1 MKAQGMGVSAAVLCL
16 ISALYCSLVFAQ
28 QGTAALNGQVTDSS
42 GSALVGAQVVALNAA
57 TNTPYSALTN
67 EAGLYNFPT
76 LLPGTY
82 QLAVSKEGFQQ
93 VVRPGVEL
101 HVSDIIGLN
110 FSLRVGSVTQMVTVE
125 GGAPLVETTSSTLG
139 GLVNDQNIAEL
150 PLNGRNYI
158 DLSLLQAGV
167 QQSVNGPG
175 TVGFGGMSGTVY
187 SSNGA
192 PTISNNFLLD
202 GTSIANQSQWGTAS
216 FAGTTLGVDGIKE
229 YKVVT
234 SAFDAS
240 YGMSMGSQMVMVSKG
255 GTNQFHGDAF
265 EYLRNSALNAR
276 NFFDGPT
283 IPHLEKNNFGGSFG
297 GPIKKD
303 KTFFFAVYEGLR
315 ETLGFTANDNV
326 PAPGCLTGTGP
337 GGRAQAG
344 DTIFAANCPQLGG
357 TNAVVASPQIA
368 AMLSLYPAT
377 AASNCTASAVCTYGY
392 GDASKIGVDYGQ
404 IRIDHNF
411 SASDMLFGRYT
422 ADGST
427 NNTPN
432 NQGQATSSGTAFAQ
446 FRGGARSRDQFITL
460 SETHIFSPTVS
471 NSARLAA
478 SRTNFSS
485 FRQDNSLPANLP
497 SYFNGRPFGAF
508 SIGGTGSITNMGNG
522 GLTGPPDSIHLQSI
536 YSLADDVYWSRGKH
550 QLRFGTLMNRY
561 IQILEVPVGFNGN
574 TTYST
579 TTNPP
584 SSIAATGF
592 WNFIE
597 SRPASYGGP
606 LPGSN
611 INRFF
616 SYNTFGFY
624 AQDDWHLASRL
635 TLNLGLRYEFF
646 TTPREVN
653 GNGYALTNIASS
665 STFTQGPVFLSDS
678 FKNFSPRIG
687 FAWDVFG
694 DGKTALRGGAGIY
707 YDIGNYGG
715 PFINSSDGT
724 YPTIALTFTNPT
736 DAVIPLSPL
745 PLPIPNVNAALTS
758 GNALSLQVINYHAR
772 QPYIEQYNLSVQ
784 RQLPKNMALSVAYVG
799 SHGEHLWEQLQG
811 NPSNDVQVANGL
823 LYWPITNVVQANGS
837 NGCTATNVP
846 IPSCRLNPNFAGIT
860 LNDTVGLS
868 WYNALQVVVS
878 KRLGGGLEAQ
888 GAYTYS
894 HALDT
899 AVGSLA
905 SASCAGAPGMD
916 EPSTPYIGQT
926 DVGPSCFDARHNL
939 RLSLLYH
946 FPKLTSKG
954 MLAKLANGWW
964 VGNIVSV
971 ETGFPFSPIDSTNRS
986 ASGDLGTADRPNLG
1000 TTTTTVAIGG
1010 KSVTFIPY
1018 DPKTVIVGTPA
1029 EWFNPLMFTLQPN
1042 VPCPL
1047 GGGTCGTLGNAARG
1061 LLRGP
1066 GLGNWD
1072 FSLVKDTAL
1081 RVLGEQGALQF
1092 RAEFFNVLNHTN
1104 FGMPASA
1111 TIASGTTGEVPNSEN
1126 PLALGAGQIKQTTT
1140 TSRQI
1145 QFALKVIF

>member
-42 GSALVGAQVVALNAA
+42 GSALVGAQVVALNTA
-57 TNTPYSALTN
+57 TNTPSSALTN

-82 QLAVSKEGFQQ
+82 QLGVSKEGFQQ

-427 NNTPN
+427 NSTPN

-446 FRGGARSRDQFITL
+446 FRGGSKKSRSIYNTVRDAHFLPDRIQLGAAARCQPDQFQQ
-460 SETHIFSPTVS
+460 FPAGQFV
-471 NSARLAA
+471 AG
-478 SRTNFSS
+478 
-485 FRQDNSLPANLP
+485 ANLP

-536 YSLADDVYWSRGKH
+536 CSLADDVYWSRGKH

-616 SYNTFGFY
+616 
-624 AQDDWHLASRL
+624 
-635 TLNLGLRYEFF
+635 
-646 TTPREVN
+646 
-653 GNGYALTNIASS
+653 
-665 STFTQGPVFLSDS
+665 
-678 FKNFSPRIG
+678 
-687 FAWDVFG
+687 
-694 DGKTALRGGAGIY
+694 
-707 YDIGNYGG
+707 
-715 PFINSSDGT
+715 
-724 YPTIALTFTNPT
+724 
-736 DAVIPLSPL
+736 
-745 PLPIPNVNAALTS
+745 
-758 GNALSLQVINYHAR
+758 
-772 QPYIEQYNLSVQ
+772 
-784 RQLPKNMALSVAYVG
+784 
-799 SHGEHLWEQLQG
+799 
-811 NPSNDVQVANGL
+811 
-823 LYWPITNVVQANGS
+823 PIT
-837 NGCTATNVP
+837 
-846 IPSCRLNPNFAGIT
+846 
-860 LNDTVGLS
+860 
-868 WYNALQVVVS
+868 
-878 KRLGGGLEAQ
+878 RLG
-888 GAYTYS
+888 S
-894 HALDT
+894 
-899 AVGSLA
+899 
-905 SASCAGAPGMD
+905 MRRM
-916 EPSTPYIGQT
+916 IG
-926 DVGPSCFDARHNL
+926 
-939 RLSLLYH
+939 
-946 FPKLTSKG
+946 
-954 MLAKLANGWW
+954 
-964 VGNIVSV
+964 I
-971 ETGFPFSPIDSTNRS
+971 
-986 ASGDLGTADRPNLG
+986 
-1000 TTTTTVAIGG
+1000 
-1010 KSVTFIPY
+1010 
-1018 DPKTVIVGTPA
+1018 
-1029 EWFNPLMFTLQPN
+1029 
-1042 VPCPL
+1042 
-1047 GGGTCGTLGNAARG
+1047 
-1061 LLRGP
+1061 
-1066 GLGNWD
+1066 
-1072 FSLVKDTAL
+1072 
-1081 RVLGEQGALQF
+1081 
-1092 RAEFFNVLNHTN
+1092 
-1104 FGMPASA
+1104 
-1111 TIASGTTGEVPNSEN
+1111 
-1126 PLALGAGQIKQTTT
+1126 
-1140 TSRQI
+1140 
-1145 QFALKVIF
+1145 